1 MLARVN
7 EYATAL
13 GRGNY
18 YGEDAEFEDFICGIC
33 LEVPEGGDFALVGC
47 PGAHSAC
54 RACILRLRD
63 TSTRGQTT
71 CPFCRQ
77 PVGRPTGMEATDKK
91 RAFALAKTTCCMPN
105 CTFTTKV
112 TNLEGLADHM
122 KDEHAGD
129 FRALCPVDGCSWSG
143 TQNTLGGHL
152 EEPDVHTKQL
162 APCVL
167 SISAAV
173 ARLEGTVGLIDAA
186 NEATTSLVMQ
196 KLEVIITSQA
206 ALSASQAALDTALET
221 AAIATAALATAQ
233 AGFKRDLEAFR
244 GVPTA
249 RVVNPARPPMPILG
263 PDCGFPGGV
272 SSKTMCARRRMR
284 VWWGLDEFAE
294 NADDWSVYEEWVHEH
309 YARTAYA
316 GKELRYVQDD
326 GAPSGWEKAWTP
338 KSWSPPRHY
347 YDEVRAK
354 ADRKIAEVKAYS
366 NAVAAAAAADY
377 AAAAF
382 E

>member
-1 MLARVN
+1 MLGRIN
-7 EYATAL
+7 EYAAL
-13 GRGNY
+13 LGHGNQH
-18 YGEDAEFEDFICGIC
+18 YGSRPEFEEYICGLC
-33 LEVPEGGDFALVGC
+33 LEVPDGGDFALVGC

-91 RAFALAKTTCCMPN
+91 RAFALAKTTCCAPD
-105 CTFTTKV
+105 CTYEVKV
-112 TNLEGLADHM
+112 TNLEELADHM
-122 KDEHAGD
+122 KAEHSGN

-143 TQNTLGGHL
+143 TQDSLGKHL

-173 ARLEGTVGLIDAA
+173 ARLEAA
-186 NEATTSLVMQ
+186 NGATTALVME
-196 KLEVIITSQA
+196 KLEGIITSQA

-249 RVVNPARPPMPILG
+249 RVVNPAMPHMPILG
-263 PDCGFPGGV
+263 PDFGFPGGV

-284 VWWGLDEFAE
+284 VWWGLDEFAA

-309 YARTAYA
+309 YARTEYA
-316 GKELRYVQDD
+316 DKELRTVQDD
-326 GAPSGWEKAWTP
+326 GAPEGWTKAWTP
-338 KSWSPPRHY
+338 KSQSPPQDY
-347 YDEVRAK
+347 YDLVRAK
-354 ADRKIAEVKAYS
+354 AERKIDEVKAYS
-366 NAVAAAAAADY
+366 NAVAAAAAADG
-377 AAAAF
+377 